1 MGVRR
6 RTIERMFDDRPTD
19 EYTETALRN
28 LAERDERLGALQ
40 TKAVELSAVIGAAT
54 GQLLEVIAGF
64 DDAYSG
70 GHGSS
75 GNLETRD
82 WVAWACG
89 TDKRS
94 ASRLLRLAHRL
105 KELPQTAAGL
115 RAGTVTLDKVDAL
128 SRIAS
133 SDNEEVLLQWAATAT
148 AEQLRT
154 LAAGYLRSVK
164 ATEDAFARRA
174 ARSVTYHFDD
184 FGDLNLRARLPGE
197 QGAVVTKALEAAV
210 EELRAETEGGS
221 EAGRRPEADAADAL
235 IAVADSYLAAGTAAR
250 SNTERF
256 QVVISTERNPVTGEL
271 FDARLPKD
279 IPLPIESALRLTCD
293 CSVVEM
299 GTLNGEPFDIG
310 RKSRR
315 PSTAMRRAL
324 AKRDGCCRFPGCSR
338 KAYLDAHHIK
348 HWTKGGATSLD
359 NLALLCWHHHRLVH
373 EGRYDVKMD
382 GRGVIT
388 FLRPDGSAV
397 PERPPTCELSR
408 AEIEAAADLLYATPA
423 EPHWIDPLDLD
434 LAVTVLH
441 QLERP
446 PPEPTCAGSGEP

>member
-1 MGVRR
+1 
-6 RTIERMFDDRPTD
+6 MFDPPPD
-19 EYTETALRN
+19 EHTETALRN
-28 LAERDERLGALQ
+28 FAERDKRLGALEA
-40 TKAVELSAVIGAAT
+40 KAVELSAVIGAAT

-70 GHGSS
+70 GDVSPS

-105 KELPQTAAGL
+105 KELPQTASAL

-133 SDNEEVLLQWAATAT
+133 ADNEEVLLEWAGVAT
-148 AEQLRT
+148 AEQLRS
-154 LAAGYLRSVK
+154 LAAGYLRSSK
-164 ATEDAFARRA
+164 AAEDAFARRA
-174 ARSVTYHFDD
+174 ARSVTYHYDD

-197 QGAVVTKALEAAV
+197 QGAVVTKALEVAA
-210 EELRAETEGGS
+210 EELRADAGGGS
-221 EAGRRPEADAADAL
+221 EAGRPEAHAADAL
-235 IAVADSYLAAGTAAR
+235 VAVADSFLATGAATR
-250 SNTERF
+250 PNTERY
-256 QVVISTERNPVTGEL
+256 QVMISTERDPVTGEL

-299 GTLNGEPFDIG
+299 ATLNGEPFDMG

-315 PSTAMRRAL
+315 PNTSLRRAL

-338 KAYLDAHHIK
+338 KAYLDAHHIR
-348 HWTKGGATSLD
+348 HWIKGGPTALD
-359 NLALLCWHHHRLVH
+359 NLVLLCSHHHRLVH
-373 EGRYDVKMD
+373 EGRYDVKM
-382 GRGVIT
+382 GAGGIIT
-388 FLRPDGSAV
+388 FLRPDGSV
-397 PERPPTCELSR
+397 IPDRPPTCEMTR
-408 AEIEAAADLLYATPA
+408 AEIDAAADLLYATPA
-423 EPHWIDPLDLD
+423 EPHWVDPLDLD

-441 QLERP
+441 QLERRA
-446 PPEPTCAGSGEP
+446 PEPTCTGSGEP